1 MAQRE
6 KDERRTD
13 KMTSWRAS
21 LRSSLALYK
30 RKKGGHQLRLIMRPG
45 APSRYVFT
53 TAWMGLRWPMPSKCP
68 WAPCSDKKPTE
79 QIQKDPYDSKGYTH
93 TQPRPV
99 GCRDNRDFLPVLQR
113 QAAERHHFSLD
124 VMAFGAGITAAEK
137 ALSVKKRPLNAS
149 VLSKWQVVQAG
160 IGPAHGK

>member
-1 MAQRE
+1 MIPR
-6 KDERRTD
+6 
-13 KMTSWRAS
+13 
-21 LRSSLALYK
+21 
-30 RKKGGHQLRLIMRPG
+30 
-45 APSRYVFT
+45 V
-53 TAWMGLRWPMPSKCP
+53 
-68 WAPCSDKKPTE
+68 
-79 QIQKDPYDSKGYTH
+79 TH